1 MVKSNTQPDIKIR
14 AGRVIEPI
22 KLTKKRSAAGAN
34 AVVETRLNKPA
45 KKAKK

>member
-1 MVKSNTQPDIKIR
+1 VVKSNCQPDIKTR

-22 KLTKKRSAAGAN
+22 KLSKKRSSGTN
-34 AVVETRLNKPA
+34 ATQETRLNKPA